1 MYRYDARM
9 SISEGLEASG
19 LLGERVFRPRAI
31 GQWITE
37 AERSMPAASI
47 LAPLVAIRFGR
58 RGLEGALRF
67 GALEIGEVNQWGEWK
82 VEK

>member
-1 MYRYDARM
+1 MYLYEASM
-9 SISEGLEASG
+9 SISQGLEASG

-47 LAPLVAIRFGR
+47 LAPLVAIRFG
-58 RGLEGALRF
+58 
-67 GALEIGEVNQWGEWK
+67 ALEIGEVDQWGEWK